1 MLINGA
7 FNGKVFLRLLEGGFV
22 LAQLLQREVERPAG
36 VLTPDLCSSG
46 QPFLPEQC
54 GTSLQQNADQPIAA
68 IIDNA
73 FQCLLQAG
81 AGFGGHMHKFGL

>member
-1 MLINGA
+1 MVRSMAKSSCACWKAASFWRSCCKERWNA
-7 FNGKVFLRLLEGGFV
+7 RRVFSHRICAA
-22 LAQLLQREVERPAG
+22 LASL
-36 VLTPDLCSSG
+36 
-46 QPFLPEQC
+46 FLPEQC